1 MTPEEWNHETADLE
15 EDLLPPDVTNDDM
28 AAVNPDWL
36 KGRKLPV
43 KGLKR
48 PMTKGIMTKLV
59 PLLACIY

>member
-1 MTPEEWNHETADLE
+1 MTPEESNHETADLE

-43 KGLKR
+43 KSQ
-48 PMTKGIMTKLV
+48 TKLK
-59 PLLACIY
+59 